1 MRLLTVIGVS
11 SDGTSLLLRDGEE
24 GFAVDLDEV
33 AAAQRPAPEP
43 VSDGPP
49 PTPPS
54 PREIQQRIRH
64 GESADQIASA
74 SNLSVAAVE
83 KYAGP
88 VLAERE
94 HQAARA
100 RATEVDGRPVG
111 ELVDE
116 HMARHG
122 EDPGAVRWDCWLTEL
137 ARWELTARAG
147 RQLVRLRWDSAA
159 RRVKPLDEGGRQALL
174 LGPVA
179 EDALG
184 AVLRPLSTP
193 APEPARPPVR
203 LRAADDLPPL
213 FEDVALFDELPSHA
227 AADHDEPERDA
238 NDAPDADPAP
248 PPAGRPTA
256 RRGRAAVPAWDD
268 IATQVA
274 GRPRPG
280 PAER

>member
-24 GFAVDLDEV
+24 AFAVDLDEV
-33 AAAQRPAPEP
+33 TAAQRPAPEP

-49 PTPPS
+49 PPPPS
-54 PREIQQRIRH
+54 PREIQQRIRR
-64 GESADQIASA
+64 GESSEQIASA
-74 SNLSVAAVE
+74 AGLSVGSVE

-100 RATEVDGRPVG
+100 RAAEVDGRPVG
-111 ELVDE
+111 ELVAE
-116 HMARHG
+116 HMVRHG
-122 EDPGAVRWDCWLTEL
+122 EEPSAVRWDCWLTDT

-174 LGPVA
+174 LGPAA

-193 APEPARPPVR
+193 APAPDPEPLRPPTP

-213 FEDVALFDELPSHA
+213 FEDVALFDDLPQ
-227 AADHDEPERDA
+227 
-238 NDAPDADPAP
+238 DAPSESEPAP
-248 PPAGRPTA
+248 APRASQ

-280 PAER
+280 PPQR